1 MLIKPWIYTILI
13 AFGFSTILISQ
24 DCKCELYSKGKGTID
39 SLIDIAEYSK
49 VLEYSGQMIKEG
61 SPACSAFG
69 YGYVT
74 EVLIKQGDLDSAGK
88 LIELNEVYFEKAKCD
103 AVNKYRFLNQQAEY
117 YFFQNNY
124 EKSLKYALAMMEIA
138 VAEQDLIHKA
148 ECNLRVAN
156 IFVKMSQ
163 PEKARQYAV
172 VARQAID
179 QLPESYKKYHLYNV
193 LSNRY
198 NNLYQDFKEPKYL
211 DTIEM
216 FMSGMRQHAVKL
228 GSTNRLL
235 EQYYRKKA
243 FLSLKA
249 KNLPVSLKYLDSA
262 LAIVRV
268 FPMKGELYSINGDKA
283 NVFRKLKEFGP
294 AEVFADSC
302 LYYAKKE
309 NIVSAI
315 INGYDIIYMVARD
328 AGNSDKALS
337 AFESMTHINDSII
350 DVKNTGKIAE
360 LEQKYQKAQNEKTIN
375 ELNQESEIK
384 NLRIKILVIGIAL
397 AGLLLA
403 VIVFLYRQNII
414 RNRQK
419 VIEVEQRLNRSRI
432 NPHFF
437 FNAITTLQGIA
448 VKENDGKV
456 VARNLYKFSS
466 LMRQTLEGSYN
477 DYVSVDAE
485 LEFIRNYIE
494 LQQLKEESKFVFEVK
509 LSDEV
514 ESSGTLVP
522 AMIIQPFLENSIE
535 HGFRNINYSGIIEL
549 NISLKGNY
557 LQISIQDNGVGLGGS
572 ETKEDKH
579 ISRAMQITKD
589 RLFLLNKEK
598 GSDASFAIKPNDSK
612 GVVVE
617 ILLPLLYK

>member
-1 MLIKPWIYTILI
+1 MQSKLWICLIFIL
-13 AFGFSTILISQ
+13 FGFSSSVDAQ
-24 DCKCELYSKGKGTID
+24 DCECKSYEENRTLID
-39 SLIDIAEYSK
+39 SLIDIAEYDK
-49 VLEYSGQMIKEG
+49 VLKYSTQMIKEG
-61 SPACSAFG
+61 SASCSAFG

-74 EVLIKQGDLDSAGK
+74 EILIKQGNLDSAGK
-88 LIELNEVYFEKAKCD
+88 LLEFNDIYFRKSKCPN
-103 AVNKYRFLNQQAEY
+103 ANKYRFLTQQAEY

-124 EKSLKYALAMMEIA
+124 ERSLEYALEMMEIA
-138 VAEQDLIHKA
+138 IAEKNSVHKA

-172 VARQAID
+172 VARQTID
-179 QLPESYKKYHLYNV
+179 KLPESYKKYHLYNA

-198 NNLYQDFKEPKYL
+198 NNLFQDFKEPKYL
-211 DTIEM
+211 DTVEM
-216 FMSGMRQHAVKL
+216 FMSGIRRHAIKL
-228 GSTNRLL
+228 GPTNRLL

-249 KNLPVSLKYLDSA
+249 KKLPVSLQYLDSA

-283 NVFRKLKEFGP
+283 NVFRKLKDFKT

-328 AGNSDKALS
+328 AGNSDKALK
-337 AFESMTHINDSII
+337 AFESMTLINDSII

-360 LEQKYQKAQNEKTIN
+360 LEQKYNKVQNEKTIR

-397 AGLLLA
+397 AGLVLA
-403 VIVFLYRQNII
+403 IIIFLYRQNIV
-414 RNRQK
+414 RNKQK
-419 VIEVEQRLNRSRI
+419 ILEVEQRLNRSRI

-448 VKENDGKV
+448 VKENDGKI

-477 DYVSVDAE
+477 DYVSIDTE
-485 LEFIRNYIE
+485 LEFIRNYVE
-494 LQQLKEESKFVFEVK
+494 LQQLKEHGRFEFEVQ
-509 LSDEV
+509 LNEDV
-514 ESSGTLVP
+514 ESSDTLVP
-522 AMIIQPFLENSIE
+522 AMLIQPFLENSIE
-535 HGFRNINYSGIIEL
+535 HGFRNINYTGKIEL
-549 NISLKGNY
+549 SISIKNAS
-557 LQISIQDNGVGLGGS
+557 LQIFVKDNGVGLGS
-572 ETKEDKH
+572 ETKENKH

-598 GSDASFAIKPNDSK
+598 NSSATFVVGQNSPN
-612 GVVVE
+612 GVTVE